1 MGYVKLEMHRT
12 DGGGGR
18 SLIGRQMKVGEV
30 KGKGTVVVIEMKA
43 KKKKMTIGE
52 RMLRHRHTHTHKR
65 GEVRRTFLRRSIW
78 SEEHAECD

>member
-43 KKKKMTIGE
+43 TKKKKMTIGE
-52 RMLRHRHTHTHKR
+52 RMLRHRHTPTKGAR
-65 GEVRRTFLRRSIW
+65 LDELS
-78 SEEHAECD
+78 